1 MTLENIQLTA
11 RNLTNRFLA
20 AVAVF
25 AFGLFVS
32 SAIATNLTSI
42 QVNSKEERSWRIPS
56 S

>member
-32 SAIATNLTSI
+32 SAIAADDSTLVFHAHI
-42 QVNSKEERSWRIPS
+42 
-56 S
+56 